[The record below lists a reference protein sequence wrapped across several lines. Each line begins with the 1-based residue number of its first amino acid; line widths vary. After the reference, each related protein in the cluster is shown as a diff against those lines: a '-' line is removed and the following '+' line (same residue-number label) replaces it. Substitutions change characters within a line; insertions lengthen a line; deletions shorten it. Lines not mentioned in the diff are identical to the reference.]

1 VLESIEVSSVLALGQ
16 EGTEPV
22 DWASL
27 VPDRTGL
34 CPECGLVDGPNHHRK
49 CLAHPRGPSPW
60 VVVAICLLVPLPL
73 TLIAGP
79 YAYGF
84 FVPTVAVAIYVRT
97 R

>member
-1 VLESIEVSSVLALGQ
+1 VRSADRDPGATPGTDDQVLE
-16 EGTEPV
+16 
-22 DWASL
+22 
-27 VPDRTGL
+27 
-34 CPECGLVDGPNHHRK
+34 

-84 FVPTVAVAIYVRT
+84 FVPRSPSRSTSAPADRVRYPRRVRT
-97 R
+97 GLLLTGPHRSKRR